1 MKYENIVKG
10 TFISRPNRFIA
21 NVEIDG
27 KIHTVHVKNTGRC
40 RELLIPGVDV
50 YLEES
55 ANPARKTKYDLVT
68 VRKGDVLINMDSS
81 APNKIAEE
89 WIRCGNLFSESAEVR
104 REVTWGASRFDL
116 YAEDGTRRAFIEVK
130 GVTLEKDG
138 IAYFPDAPTERGVKH
153 VLELESAVR
162 EGYEAYLLFIVQMA
176 NVTEM
181 RPNDVTHKA
190 FGDAVRQ
197 AAENG
202 VKVLALGC
210 NVTADTVT
218 ATDEVKVVLNK

>member
-40 RELLIPGVDV
+40 RELLVPGVDV

-55 ANPARKTKYDLVT
+55 TNPARKTKYDLVT
-68 VRKGDVLINMDSS
+68 VRKGEMLINMDSS
-81 APNKIAEE
+81 APNRIAEE
-89 WIRCGNLFSESAEVR
+89 WIRCGNLFSERAEVR

-116 YAEDGTRRAFIEVK
+116 YADDGARRAFIEVK

-202 VKVLALGC
+202 VKVLAIGC